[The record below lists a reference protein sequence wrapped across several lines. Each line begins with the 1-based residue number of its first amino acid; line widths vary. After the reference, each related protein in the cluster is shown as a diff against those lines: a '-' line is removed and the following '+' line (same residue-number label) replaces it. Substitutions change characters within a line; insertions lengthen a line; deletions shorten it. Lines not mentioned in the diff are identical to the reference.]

1 MRLYILPYILIIA
14 GSLVLVLST
23 TAAPATAMPKTA
35 AQKTTEAA
43 ASAKRVLP
51 GVGLQLI
58 GPRARRAVNS
68 LSPHQQALL
77 FEATSGVATSN
88 EATSGVAT
96 NGVATSDP
104 ATNGVAT
111 DDTSTN
117 NKAPRPAFRLKSI
130 SYESPYTYGE
140 QGSLFLRHGLKAS
153 GYQFAR

>member
-77 FEATSGVATSN
+77 FEATSGVATS
-88 EATSGVAT
+88 
-96 NGVATSDP
+96 GVATSDP